1 MHYPDAA
8 NHDLLGRIPLTAR
21 TILDV
26 GCGTAALGLE
36 YKRRNPTV
44 RYFGIESDPDSCVIA
59 AGRIDFVAG
68 ADVEVL
74 KLPFGDEMFD
84 CIIYGD
90 ILEHLRDPWA
100 VMREQATRLNPGGV
114 MLICMPNIEHWS
126 FAAKLMTGTWAYEQ
140 TGLMD
145 HTHLRWF
152 TSRSTHQAITQSG
165 LHPHD
170 VSARVFDAA
179 ACADFVERIT
189 PGLKAMGVD
198 PVEYYGRASPLQ
210 HIWRAT
216 RAPVTRMNIVSTML
230 PPIGG
235 VSDIRVIQPMR
246 GLGSIPEVLSIVT
259 QDAEIPQ
266 FEADAPKFFIFHRP
280 LLAGAEGLVPVR
292 QLLALG
298 FLVICEFDDHPDFI
312 PVLKRDDVQNFRAVH
327 AVQTST
333 IPLAEVLVERN
344 PEIAVFPNA
353 IEQLS
358 PPRNFSNP
366 ERMTLFFGGLNREND
381 WPEWLGALNDVIA
394 VVGDRL
400 HIHVVNDAGLYE
412 GLQTEHKSFTPLCD
426 YETYLDLL
434 ANSEISFMP
443 LQDNVF
449 NRCKSDL
456 KFLEAAAARVV
467 ALASP
472 TVYARVI
479 EDGRTGM
486 IFHSVDE
493 LKQKLLFLLH
503 NHDAA
508 RAMADQARHYV
519 AHHRMLASQLAGRL
533 DWYRGLW
540 ERREQLNRDLL
551 ARVPEL
557 AMPVEPDAR
566 ISKILTDALADI
578 AGPEAMGRVVVVSRA
593 AGTAQT

>member
-26 GCGTAALGLE
+26 GCGTAALGME
-36 YKRRNPTV
+36 YKRRNPAV
-44 RYFGIESDPDSCVIA
+44 RYFGIESDPEACVIA

-74 KLPFGDEMFD
+74 KLPFGDETFD

-114 MLICMPNIEHWS
+114 MLICMPNVEHWS
-126 FAAKLMTGTWAYEQ
+126 FAAKLLTGTWAYEP

-145 HTHLRWF
+145 QTHLRWF
-152 TSRSTHQAITQSG
+152 STKSTHQAITQAG

-170 VSARVFDAA
+170 VSTRVFDAE
-179 ACADFVERIT
+179 ACADFVERMT
-189 PGLKAMGVD
+189 PSLLAMGVE
-198 PVEYYGRASPLQ
+198 PAEYHGRASPLQ

-216 RAPVTRMNIVSTML
+216 PEPLTRINIVSTML
-230 PPIGG
+230 PPVGG
-235 VSDIRVIQPMR
+235 VSHVRVIQPMR
-246 GLGSIPEVLSIVT
+246 ALGTIPEVLSIVT
-259 QDAEIPQ
+259 ADAEIPH
-266 FEADAPKFFIFHRP
+266 FDDSSPKFFIFHRP
-280 LLAGAEGLVPVR
+280 LLAGADGLVPIR

-298 FLVICEFDDHPDFI
+298 FVLICEFDDHPDYL
-312 PVLKRDDVQNFRAVH
+312 PVLQRDDVQNFRAVH

-358 PPRNFSNP
+358 APRNFANA

-381 WPEWLGALNDVIA
+381 WPDWLDALNDVIA
-394 VVGDRL
+394 VVGERL
-400 HIHVVNDAGLYE
+400 HIHVVNDAGLFE
-412 GLQTEHKSFTPLCD
+412 GLVTEHKSFTPLCD

-434 ANSEISFMP
+434 AGSEISFMP

-467 ALASP
+467 SLASP

-486 IFHSVDE
+486 VFHSAEE
-493 LKQKLLFLLH
+493 LKQKLLFLIH

-508 RAMADQARHYV
+508 RAIADQARHYV

-540 ERREQLNRDLL
+540 GRREQLQRDLL

-557 AMPVEPDAR
+557 ALPPKPHTGASQVLAE
-566 ISKILTDALADI
+566 ALADMV
-578 AGPEAMGRVVVVSRA
+578 GPEAMGRVVVLSRA
-593 AGTAQT
+593 ARSPDT